1 MLLHSLLF
9 PWSNVATISAK
20 IHVWIVLRKSYK
32 INITSLGFLSCIVV
46 SWLTSNIDIMRY
58 VYFIVIP
65 EILLLSPQNL
75 IDIFETHICVKNI
88 WNISSHTMYFL
99 SRITHHVFITLD
111 VHDVVVF
118 ILKWL
123 IGILFNLALQEIKPK
138 AVVFI
143 SIHSRENNAAKA
155 TFYGCFMN
163 IWAGIYFK

>member
-32 INITSLGFLSCIVV
+32 INITA
-46 SWLTSNIDIMRY
+46 SNIDIMRY

-143 SIHSRENNAAKA
+143 SIHSRETNAAKA